1 MTETTKEPRFTSSL
15 KWQSVNVTVQVV
27 LQLGFIAALA
37 RLISPD
43 AFGVMA
49 IALVVVGFIEIFAQV
64 GIGPALIQNA
74 HISNKHRQTAFIFS
88 LLLGVL
94 FFGGTYAAAP
104 AVADF
109 YEKPQLTEVLRWI
122 ALSFIISG
130 ASVVPRSMLIKEMR
144 FKSLFVSSAIAMVL
158 GNLII
163 GLGLAV
169 NGYEIWAYVF
179 ALLSQNAILG
189 ICYWFLFPG
198 PIGLKMDKGALKEMV
213 GYGGRSTI
221 FNMINYAAGKVDT
234 MIVAKFSTDWRLT
247 GFYDRSSYLMGL
259 PVTVLG
265 KLGDSVLFSGM
276 SMLQSDKD
284 RLRNTLLK
292 ASHAISTL
300 VIPLTALLVLRA
312 ENFTV
317 LILGDQ
323 YLEAAPIV
331 SVLFL
336 CVAMRSF
343 IKIGDASMRA
353 TDSLTVG
360 SLIKLGFLV
369 AVCYGVWDVMNSGAT
384 DFDNFYLAAGAVVFA
399 TVLQTLAVAAWM
411 WLGLKVNILRLV
423 QSVLPGL
430 VMCLPVFAAEFAMQ
444 NEIFDGLL
452 NWSSGLFSE
461 LDQIVRISLHITITA
476 IGALV
481 LVLSIPRVL
490 DGGIPEMRK
499 QLAGKIPI
507 SFISKRLSK

>member
-37 RLISPD
+37 RLITPD

-64 GIGPALIQNA
+64 GIGPALIQNS
-74 HISNKHRQTAFIFS
+74 HISDKHRQTAFIFS
-88 LLLGVL
+88 LLLGVI
-94 FFGGTYAAAP
+94 FFGATYAAAP

-130 ASVVPRSMLIKEMR
+130 ASVVPRSMLIKEMK
-144 FKSLFVSSAIAMVL
+144 FKSLFACSAIAMVL

-179 ALLSQNAILG
+179 ALLAQNTILG
-189 ICYWFLFPG
+189 ICYWLSFPG
-198 PIGLKMDKGALKEMV
+198 PVGLKMDKGALKEMV

-247 GFYDRSSYLMGL
+247 GFYDRSAYLMGL

-276 SMLQSDKD
+276 SMLQSDKE
-284 RLRNTLLK
+284 RLRSTVLK
-292 ASHAISTL
+292 ASHVISTL
-300 VIPLTALLVLRA
+300 VIPLTALLVFRA

-317 LILGDQ
+317 LLLGEQ

-331 SVLFL
+331 EVLFY
-336 CVAMRSF
+336 CVALRSF

-353 TDSLTVG
+353 TDSLAIG
-360 SLIKLGFLV
+360 ALIKLGFLG
-369 AVCYGVWDVMNSGAT
+369 AVCYGVWDTMSSNSSEFSG
-384 DFDNFYLAAGAVVFA
+384 FYYAAGAVVLA
-399 TVLQTLAVAAWM
+399 TALQALAVASWI
-411 WLGLKVNILRLV
+411 WLGLKVNLLKLIKSL
-423 QSVLPGL
+423 LPGL
-430 VMCLPVFAAEFAMQ
+430 ALCLPVLAAEYAL
-444 NEIFDGLL
+444 EHELL
-452 NWSSGLFSE
+452 SGVLIWSSGLVAE
-461 LDQIVRISLHITITA
+461 IDQTITIALHIFIAGFIA
-476 IGALV
+476 IILVFALPE
-481 LVLSIPRVL
+481 IL
-490 DGGIPEMRK
+490 DGGFPEMRK
-499 QLAGKIPI
+499 KIA
-507 SFISKRLSK
+507 SKLPNSIITNRLSR